1 MTPRIGDT
9 VRLHMNLHEQRKG
22 SPACIVVSMYFC
34 KNGRTGWHKVGMTCG
49 ARVSNAHVHLQP
61 NAVAKIRAGAARK
74 VCCWV
79 QGTLGALDLKP
90 SPHRP
95 KAKCTCSSCIKD
107 THAVRFNPNR
117 CGEFTTLNGTH
128 VNRFEEFSAF
138 SCGLNLATNPSYVVN
153 A

>member
-22 SPACIVVSMYFC
+22 SPDCIVVSMRFR
-34 KNGRTGWHKVGMTCG
+34 KNGKTGWHKVGMTSG

-79 QGTLGALDLKP
+79 IGTLEALDLAA
-90 SPHRP
+90 HRV
-95 KAKCTCSSCIKD
+95 SGGGWV
-107 THAVRFNPNR
+107 VRFNPKR
-117 CGEFTTLNGTH
+117 CGEFTTLDGAH
-128 VNRFEEFSAF
+128 VNHFEEFSAF